1 MDQPNPHMEQ
11 YKSLRD
17 EALKLVE
24 ELSRGMLKKKER
36 RCSP

>member
-1 MDQPNPHMEQ
+1 MLHSRPFYGFDLFV
-11 YKSLRD
+11 K
-17 EALKLVE
+17 